1 MKRTIYAD
9 KDEIYNRL
17 MAEAQTAKDNS
28 LLTTI
33 ARYRQEYWKGK
44 HDGFVHAAAIIRDW
58 AGEEEPDAAAGT
70 QAPM

>member
-9 KDEIYNRL
+9 KSEIYSRL
-17 MAEAQTAKDNS
+17 MAEAETARGNS
-28 LLTTI
+28 LLTAI
-33 ARYRQEYWKGK
+33 PRYRREYWKGK

-70 QAPM
+70 QASV